1 MSLHLTFDDG
11 PSEWTPLILDLLAEH
26 DVKATFF
33 VIGQHVS
40 GREALLRRIDE
51 EGHEIGNHT
60 WSHVRLTDLDDYN
73 VWRQL
78 SDTDYVISGVIHRY
92 PSVWRAPFFGTDERV
107 NGIAAERK
115 IEHVGADVV
124 PEDCFTD
131 DADQIAL
138 RVIAGIPFI
147 DGRPAVVSL
156 HDGIPPDGGS
166 SSCTQ
171 SRQPTVDAVRLILK
185 AIHDRAHP

>member
-33 VIGQHVS
+33 VIGQHIERNEHIV
-40 GREALLRRIDE
+40 RRAIE
-51 EGHEIGNHT
+51 EGHQIGNHT
-60 WSHVRLTDLDDYN
+60 WTHRRLSGLTGSEHQMELRATQHVIVN
-73 VWRQL
+73 MFG
-78 SDTDYVISGVIHRY
+78 IEPG
-92 PSVWRAPFFGTDERV
+92 VWRAPFYDHSTLDKLLCPRLGLW
-107 NGIAAERK
+107 
-115 IEHVGADVV
+115 EHMGADIV

-131 DADQIAL
+131 DPDQIAL
-138 RVIAGIPFI
+138 RVIAGIPFV

-185 AIHDRAHP
+185 AIA

>member
-11 PSEWTPLILDLLAEH
+11 PSRWTPQLLDLLADH

-33 VIGQHVS
+33 VIGQHIK
-40 GREALLRRIDE
+40 GQDQLLERMVEDGHRI
-51 EGHEIGNHT
+51 GVHT
-60 WSHVRLTDLDDYN
+60 WTHPRLTDLADSD
-73 VWRQL
+73 VLGEL
-78 SDTDYVISGVIHRY
+78 SRTQQAIYLWTGWQPR
-92 PSVWRAPFFGTDERV
+92 VWRAPFYATSPRI
-107 NGIAAERK
+107 NTIALELGL
-115 IEHVGADVV
+115 EHVGADII

-131 DADQIAL
+131 DPDLIAL
-138 RVIAGIPFI
+138 RVVAGIPFV
-147 DGRPAVVSL
+147 DGRPAVASL

-185 AIHDRAHP
+185 ALA

>member
-1 MSLHLTFDDG
+1 MTLHLTFDDG

-26 DVKATFF
+26 EMKATFF
-33 VIGQHVS
+33 VIGQNIP
-40 GREALLRRIDE
+40 GRETILERTVA
-51 EGHEIGNHT
+51 EGHTVGNHT
-60 WSHVRLTDLDDYN
+60 FTHRRLSTLHDWEIEAEFTGCNREVEN
-73 VWRQL
+73 VL
-78 SDTDYVISGVIHRY
+78 GFASSF
-92 PSVWRAPFFGTDERV
+92 WRAPFYDADGKTLVMARHC
-107 NGIAAERK
+107 GL
-115 IEHVGADVV
+115 VGPQMTADIV

-131 DADQIAL
+131 DPDQIAL
-138 RVIAGIPFI
+138 RVIAGIPFV

-185 AIHDRAHP
+185 AIA